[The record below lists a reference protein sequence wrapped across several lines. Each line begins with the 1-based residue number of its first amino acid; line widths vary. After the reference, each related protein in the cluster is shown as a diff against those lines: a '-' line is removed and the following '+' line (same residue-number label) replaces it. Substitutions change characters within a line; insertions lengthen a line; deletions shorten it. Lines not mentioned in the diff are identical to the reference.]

1 MQANAVGR
9 TMFKCTCRGLG
20 QNWSTPRQVYQF
32 SFGPPWD
39 QPGSLIYGLSQ
50 FNADAKGLLGFGQ
63 FNRQPCGATISQK
76 PSGPFYNEKLGLC
89 NVTAFNNAPTPYGMV
104 YSTPWWG
111 VDYAMRST
119 E

>member
-1 MQANAVGR
+1 M
-9 TMFKCTCRGLG
+9 
-20 QNWSTPRQVYQF
+20 
-32 SFGPPWD
+32 
-39 QPGSLIYGLSQ
+39 
-50 FNADAKGLLGFGQ
+50 
-63 FNRQPCGATISQK
+63 NRQPCGATISQK

-89 NVTAFNNAPTPYGMV
+89 NVTAFNNAPTPFGMV